1 MRLLMTSDC
10 DDELAAIARAIATKQ
25 LYIES
30 QTTLIQVLERDGHD
44 MLEQRKA
51 LAKERSD
58 LATQIE
64 RQFKLLE
71 TRCTSGE
78 DDHVA
83 AIMK

>member
-1 MRLLMTSDC
+1 MTSDC
-10 DDELAAIARAIATKQ
+10 NDELAAIARAIATKQ

-30 QTTLIQVLERDGHD
+30 QTILIQVLERDGHD

-51 LAKERSD
+51 LGKERSD
-58 LATQIE
+58 LATQIA

-71 TRCTSGE
+71 TRCTSGA
-78 DDHVA
+78 DDLVA

>member
-10 DDELAAIARAIATKQ
+10 NDELAAIARAIATKQ

-30 QTTLIQVLERDGHD
+30 QTILIQVLERDGHD

-51 LAKERSD
+51 LGKERSD
-58 LATQIE
+58 LATQIA
-64 RQFKLLE
+64 RQFRLLE
-71 TRCTSGE
+71 TRCTSGA
-78 DDHVA
+78 DDLVA